1 MSLLIRKKQMTLKNI
16 SIATKLYGLAGL
28 LIAFLL
34 LSTAVSLIKMQQ
46 IGIEIADIAEQ
57 DIPLTN
63 LLSNITTHQLE
74 QAINFERAL
83 RLGGEMKS
91 DPNAAAGYKKAV
103 GKFES
108 HSKIVNSSIKKA
120 EVLAEKAKQ
129 FAHTKEAQKE
139 FEHVESFL
147 KNIEVQ
153 HKIYEEHVHEVFN
166 VLLKGD
172 VQHAN
177 KLSEKIE
184 VEEEK
189 IDHELQ
195 ELLVE
200 LQNFTQAATL
210 RAEHDEQDAFRLLV
224 IIAVVALVFGGGLS
238 IVLIRKLVGNLLG
251 NIRSATISAE
261 LIAAGDLTKEVSSN
275 GNDEMARLIK
285 ALDVMRNNLHDM
297 VADMG
302 NSSSQLAAASEE
314 LTAVSNESKHNI
326 NIQQSEVEQA
336 ATATNEMTSTI
347 QEVAKNAASASEAAM
362 TASESTVEGKQVV
375 QKTVESIGDL
385 AEDIEKASN
394 VIHELESHSEKIGG
408 VLDVIKNIAEQ
419 TNLLALNAA
428 IEAARAGE
436 QGRGFAVVADEVRTL
451 ASRTQESTT
460 EIESMVDQLQNG
472 ARESVAVMVTSREK
486 ATKTVEQANAAGT
499 ALHSITESVS
509 LISDMNTQIA
519 TAAEEQSSVADEINR
534 NITSIN
540 DLGKETSTGA
550 NETSSACEELAQLAA
565 SLQNLIDRFKV

>member
-1 MSLLIRKKQMTLKNI
+1 MTLKNI

-34 LSTAVSLIKMQQ
+34 LSTTVSLIKMQQ

-91 DPNAAAGYKKAV
+91 DPDAAAGYKKAV
-103 GKFES
+103 DKFES

-120 EVLAEKAKQ
+120 EVLAEKSKQ

-147 KNIEVQ
+147 KNIDEQ
-153 HKIYEEHVHEVFN
+153 HKVYEEHVHEVFN

-172 VQHAN
+172 VQQAN
-177 KLSEKIE
+177 KLSKKIE

-224 IIAVVALVFGGGLS
+224 IIAIVALVFGGGLS

-261 LIAAGDLTKEVSSN
+261 LIAAGDLTKEISSN

-314 LTAVSNESKHNI
+314 LTAVSDESKHNI

-385 AEDIEKASN
+385 AEGIEKASN

-451 ASRTQESTT
+451 ASRT
-460 EIESMVDQLQNG
+460 
-472 ARESVAVMVTSREK
+472 
-486 ATKTVEQANAAGT
+486 
-499 ALHSITESVS
+499 
-509 LISDMNTQIA
+509 
-519 TAAEEQSSVADEINR
+519 
-534 NITSIN
+534 
-540 DLGKETSTGA
+540 
-550 NETSSACEELAQLAA
+550 
-565 SLQNLIDRFKV
+565 

>member
-1 MSLLIRKKQMTLKNI
+1 MTFLKNI

-34 LSTAVSLIKMQQ
+34 LSTTVSLIKMQQ

-83 RLGGEMKS
+83 RLGGYMKS
-91 DPNAAAGYKKAV
+91 DPDAAAGYKKAV
-103 GKFES
+103 DKFES

-120 EVLAEKAKQ
+120 EVLAEKSKQ

-147 KNIEVQ
+147 KNIDEQ
-153 HKIYEEHVHEVFN
+153 HKVYEEHVHEVFN

-177 KLSEKIE
+177 KLSKKIE

-224 IIAVVALVFGGGLS
+224 IIAIVALVFGGGLS

-261 LIAAGDLTKEVSSN
+261 LIAAGDLTKEISSN

-302 NSSSQLAAASEE
+302 NSSSQLAATSEE
-314 LTAVSNESKHNI
+314 LTAVSDESKHNI

-385 AEDIEKASN
+385 AEGIEKASN

-540 DLGKETSTGA
+540 DLGKETAAGA
-550 NETSSACEELAQLAA
+550 NETSSSCEELAQLAV

>member
-1 MSLLIRKKQMTLKNI
+1 MTLKNI

-28 LIAFLL
+28 LIMFML

-83 RLGGEMKS
+83 RLGMEMKS
-91 DPNAAAGYKKAV
+91 NPSAVAGYKKATAN
-103 GKFES
+103 FEV
-108 HSKIVNSSIKKA
+108 HSKVVNSSIKKA

-129 FAHTKEAQKE
+129 YAHTKEAQKE

-147 KNIEVQ
+147 KSIDAQ
-153 HKIYEEHVHEVFN
+153 HKNYEEHVHEVFN
-166 VLLKGD
+166 ALLKGD
-172 VQHAN
+172 IQHAHE
-177 KLSEKIE
+177 LSEKIE

-200 LQNFTQAATL
+200 LQSFTQAATL
-210 RAEHDEQDAFRLLV
+210 QAEHDEQDAFRLLI
-224 IIAVVALVFGGGLS
+224 IIAVVALFFGGGLS

-261 LIAAGDLTKEVSSN
+261 LITAGDLTKEISSN

-285 ALDVMRNNLHDM
+285 ALDAMRNNLHDM

-540 DLGKETSTGA
+540 DLGKETAAGA

-565 SLQNLIDRFKV
+565 SLQNLIARFKV

>member
-1 MSLLIRKKQMTLKNI
+1 MTLKNI

-261 LIAAGDLTKEVSSN
+261 LIAAGDLTKEISSN

>member
-1 MSLLIRKKQMTLKNI
+1 MTLKNI

>member
-1 MSLLIRKKQMTLKNI
+1 MTLKNI

-34 LSTAVSLIKMQQ
+34 LSTTVSLIKMEQ

-91 DPNAAAGYKKAV
+91 DPDAAAGYKKAV
-103 GKFES
+103 DKFES

-120 EVLAEKAKQ
+120 EVLAEKSKQ

-147 KNIEVQ
+147 KNIDEQ
-153 HKIYEEHVHEVFN
+153 HKVYEEHVHEVFN

-172 VQHAN
+172 VQQAN
-177 KLSEKIE
+177 KLSKKIE

-224 IIAVVALVFGGGLS
+224 IIAIVALVFGGGLS

-261 LIAAGDLTKEVSSN
+261 LIAAGDLTKEISSN

-314 LTAVSNESKHNI
+314 LTAVSDESKHNI

-540 DLGKETSTGA
+540 DLGKETAAGA
-550 NETSSACEELAQLAA
+550 NETSSSCEELAQLAA

>member
-1 MSLLIRKKQMTLKNI
+1 MTFLKNI

-34 LSTAVSLIKMQQ
+34 LSTTVSLIKMQQ

-74 QAINFERAL
+74 QAINFGRAL

-91 DPNAAAGYKKAV
+91 DPDAAAGYKKAV
-103 GKFES
+103 DKFES

-120 EVLAEKAKQ
+120 EVLAEKSKQ

-147 KNIEVQ
+147 KNIDVQ
-153 HKIYEEHVHEVFN
+153 HKVYEEHVHEVFN

-172 VQHAN
+172 VQQAN
-177 KLSEKIE
+177 KLSKKIE

-224 IIAVVALVFGGGLS
+224 IIAIVALVFGGGLS

-261 LIAAGDLTKEVSSN
+261 LIAAGDLTKEISSN

-375 QKTVESIGDL
+375 QKTVESIGNL

-540 DLGKETSTGA
+540 DLGKETAAGA
-550 NETSSACEELAQLAA
+550 NETSSSCEELARLAA

>member
-1 MSLLIRKKQMTLKNI
+1 MTFLKNI

-34 LSTAVSLIKMQQ
+34 LSTTVSLIKMQQ

-195 ELLVE
+195 ELLTE
-200 LQNFTQAATL
+200 LQDFTQAATL
-210 RAEHDEQDAFRLLV
+210 RAEHDEQAALRLLI

-238 IVLIRKLVGNLLG
+238 ILLIRKLVGNLLG

-540 DLGKETSTGA
+540 DLGKETAAGA
-550 NETSSACEELAQLAA
+550 NETSSSCEELAQLAA

>member
-1 MSLLIRKKQMTLKNI
+1 MTLKNI

-34 LSTAVSLIKMQQ
+34 LSTTVSLIKMQQ

-57 DIPLTN
+57 GIPLTN

-91 DPNAAAGYKKAV
+91 DPDAAAGYKKAV
-103 GKFES
+103 DKFES

-120 EVLAEKAKQ
+120 EVLAEKSKQ

-147 KNIEVQ
+147 KNIDVQ
-153 HKIYEEHVHEVFN
+153 HKVYEEHVHEVFN

-172 VQHAN
+172 VQQAN
-177 KLSEKIE
+177 KLSKKIE

-224 IIAVVALVFGGGLS
+224 IIAIVALVFGGGLS

-285 ALDVMRNNLHDM
+285 ALDIMRNNLHDM

-314 LTAVSNESKHNI
+314 LTAVSDESKHNI

-385 AEDIEKASN
+385 AEGIEKASN

-540 DLGKETSTGA
+540 DLGKETAAGA
-550 NETSSACEELAQLAA
+550 NETSSSCEELARLAA